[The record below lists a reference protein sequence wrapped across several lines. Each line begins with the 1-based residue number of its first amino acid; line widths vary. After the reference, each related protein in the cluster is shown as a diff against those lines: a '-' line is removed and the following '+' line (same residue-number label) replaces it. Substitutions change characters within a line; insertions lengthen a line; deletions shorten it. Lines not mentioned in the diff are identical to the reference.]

1 MCPYFSPELSFGE
14 AETPAAVGF
23 TGSSTGAPLSLTGS
37 PQEFDQTR
45 ILGRFL
51 EHDEFGP
58 SGRHALGFQEQVA
71 EVFVAAAASQQ

>member
-1 MCPYFSPELSFGE
+1 MGVPAEDTEGSELSDLR
-14 AETPAAVGF
+14 ASAVLR
-23 TGSSTGAPLSLTGS
+23 STGS

-58 SGRHALGFQEQVA
+58 SGRHTLGFQEQVA